1 MRSAPPP
8 PRGCRSGGQGG
19 LTRGFQLET
28 DGDLVPSPP
37 GWLGGGLGGQC
48 PVAHGGLCAG
58 FPDKLHQAPG
68 SQCWP
73 QSRRVGAIALG
84 SGSSGQPAIP
94 PPLQGQHAALPL
106 RQRPARGGGCGEEV
120 WRGGRAFLGFGA
132 LPPPLLFQAGPG
144 ASPPPGHAV
153 PWPGLLERGHAGN
166 EWRLTLCSRRPGAV
180 SLGGSC
186 AQLFREHH
194 RPSQGTQVWGPFRGP
209 KTLGGQQG
217 GGRGLLG
224 RPSCGRV
231 PTPEFS
237 RERQS

>member
-1 MRSAPPP
+1 M
-8 PRGCRSGGQGG
+8 PRGPWWPLCRIPGQ
-19 LTRGFQLET
+19 
-28 DGDLVPSPP
+28 
-37 GWLGGGLGGQC
+37 
-48 PVAHGGLCAG
+48 A
-58 FPDKLHQAPG
+58 APG
-68 SQCWP
+68 PRIPVLAPEQEGGSHSPGLWKLWSARHPPTTPGPARRPAP
-73 QSRRVGAIALG
+73 Q
-84 SGSSGQPAIP
+84 
-94 PPLQGQHAALPL
+94 
-106 RQRPARGGGCGEEV
+106 QRPARGGGCGEEA